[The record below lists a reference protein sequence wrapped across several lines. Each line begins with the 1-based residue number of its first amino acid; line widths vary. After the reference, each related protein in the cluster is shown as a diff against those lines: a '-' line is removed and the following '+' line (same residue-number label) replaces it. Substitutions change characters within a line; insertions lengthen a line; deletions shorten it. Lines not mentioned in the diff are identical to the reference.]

1 MNNTSIGG
9 NILKPNSINQ
19 QETVTN
25 KDIVVKKFE
34 TPAKTLELLVDL
46 QNILTTNSSIKKM
59 MIGFNDV
66 AFKQNLSKTWF
77 KEDEKVLLPLLK
89 KLLDDFGFN
98 SIGIIQKAAPGYNN
112 EYIVTKKSKE
122 DKYAYS
128 LQVDLESRMNEIDKK
143 NQDSESIKRSE
154 IYTEEEFVSY
164 SFGPIV
170 LPCWIYN
177 NSRKNLNVEEITF
190 GYLGMIPTHQQA
202 LEMLNDKDNG
212 LMRLVTMIANQLGL
226 YFGHLNLTRRKAL
239 NDRLIKTIE
248 VIDTRLS
255 LIDPT
260 DTTQILED
268 LADFINKVFNQR
280 AGAIYTYIRDE
291 DVLEKTASLDPW
303 TPDLVSTED
312 LFANLEIMDAIKKTN
327 PLDNTDK
334 EVTEELFA
342 NSEIIDA
349 TKKMNILDNTDRKV
363 DLPVRYV
370 FPLTSTFTKYSR
382 ALVIYESDKN
392 PMLSRDEI
400 DVISYRLKE
409 KIGFH
414 LQAADNFA
422 TRISSITEFEDLIKN
437 ISDPKVMQ
445 DKMIKVIKD
454 HLKVDIISYMEVDPT
469 RKYLIFKTGKGHSE
483 TVVPNETK
491 QLIDDSISGLV
502 VKYGRTLY
510 IKNIKDLDEVQI
522 NFPEES
528 RENLERLFCEQHET
542 TYHTKSLLSVPLI
555 TGKGTANQKV
565 TGVINVNNKDNMKSF
580 TLSDKK
586 FLESISNLVA
596 TGVDNVTYLTETKE
610 RELLNKNAREIQMSL
625 MPTETDFNRL
635 PAEIDMFG
643 ESIPAKEV
651 GGDLFETVRLRDGR
665 LLVILGDVS
674 GKGSSAAIIMA
685 IAQTV
690 IKTLAPEESN
700 IISILKKANRYLS
713 EEMEGMD
720 GKFVT
725 LQLVAINVSTGE
737 CEFASAGHG
746 PLFIRKQNNNEEIP
760 PNLGMPLGLFD
771 PPLMDFESKF
781 FKLNPGDLFVMFTDG
796 LYEEMN
802 HSNVMFGTDRIKK
815 IMSQT
820 AYESAKTVTK
830 ALVAA
835 CQDWRE
841 GADAHDDLTVLTVKY
856 RGKANNE

>member
-1 MNNTSIGG
+1 
-9 NILKPNSINQ
+9 
-19 QETVTN
+19 
-25 KDIVVKKFE
+25 
-34 TPAKTLELLVDL
+34 
-46 QNILTTNSSIKKM
+46 
-59 MIGFNDV
+59 
-66 AFKQNLSKTWF
+66 
-77 KEDEKVLLPLLK
+77 
-89 KLLDDFGFN
+89 
-98 SIGIIQKAAPGYNN
+98 
-112 EYIVTKKSKE
+112 
-122 DKYAYS
+122 
-128 LQVDLESRMNEIDKK
+128 
-143 NQDSESIKRSE
+143 
-154 IYTEEEFVSY
+154 
-164 SFGPIV
+164 
-170 LPCWIYN
+170 
-177 NSRKNLNVEEITF
+177 
-190 GYLGMIPTHQQA
+190 
-202 LEMLNDKDNG
+202 
-212 LMRLVTMIANQLGL
+212 
-226 YFGHLNLTRRKAL
+226 
-239 NDRLIKTIE
+239 
-248 VIDTRLS
+248 
-255 LIDPT
+255 
-260 DTTQILED
+260 
-268 LADFINKVFNQR
+268 
-280 AGAIYTYIRDE
+280 
-291 DVLEKTASLDPW
+291 
-303 TPDLVSTED
+303 
-312 LFANLEIMDAIKKTN
+312 MDAIKKRN
-327 PLDNTDK
+327 PLDNSDK
-334 EVTEELFA
+334 EAAEDLFA
-342 NSEIIDA
+342 NSEIMDA
-349 TKKMNILDNTDRKV
+349 TKNMNILDNNDMKV

-370 FPLTSTFTKYSR
+370 FPLTSHLANTKYSR
-382 ALVIYESDKN
+382 ALVIYRDKLN
-392 PMLSRDEI
+392 SKLSIDEKI
-400 DVISYRLKE
+400 VISERLTE
-409 KIGFH
+409 KISFH
-414 LQAADNFA
+414 LLAAENLA
-422 TRISSITEFEDLIKN
+422 TRISSISKYEDLIKN
-437 ISDPKVMQ
+437 ISNPSKMQ
-445 DKMIKVIKD
+445 EKMINVISD
-454 HLKVDIISYMEVDPT
+454 HLKVAIISYMEVDPT

-483 TVVPNETK
+483 IVVPNETK

-510 IKNIKDLDEVQI
+510 IKNIKDLDEVQS

-596 TGVDNVTYLTETKE
+596 TGIDNVNYLSETKE

-625 MPTETDFNRL
+625 MPTETDFKRL

-700 IISILKKANRYLS
+700 IISILKKANKYLS

-720 GKFVT
+720 GKYVT

-771 PPLMDFESKF
+771 PPLMNFESKF

-830 ALVAA
+830 ALVTA